1 MFGAKLSDVGYAS
14 HECRSSLHKNSDH
27 AVFLPRV
34 GDFGSPALGGGLTFL
49 L

>member
-1 MFGAKLSDVGYAS
+1 MFGDKLSDIGYTS
-14 HECRSSLHKNSDH
+14 HECSSSLHKNSDH

-34 GDFGSPALGGGLTFL
+34 GDFGGPALGGGWTFL

>member
-1 MFGAKLSDVGYAS
+1 MFVAKLSDVGYAS

-27 AVFLPRV
+27 AVFLPKV
-34 GDFGSPALGGGLTFL
+34 GDFGGPAGGLTFL